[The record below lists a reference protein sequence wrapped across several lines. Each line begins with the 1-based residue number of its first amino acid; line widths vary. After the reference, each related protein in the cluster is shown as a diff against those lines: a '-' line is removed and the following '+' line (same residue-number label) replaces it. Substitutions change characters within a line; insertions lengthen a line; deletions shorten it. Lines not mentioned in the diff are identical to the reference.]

1 MLTHHR
7 RQAGIA
13 MVEFVIVA
21 LPLLFL
27 GFAILEACRWYITRQ
42 VVSYA
47 LFEAVRAGSVEAAN
61 REAIDRAL
69 ERGLVPLLG
78 DGATDLT
85 AGRDEVRRRLAR
97 RAETWGMAPLKLE
110 ILSPIRADFDDFA
123 DPALRAGTGKG
134 HRAINNDYQQER
146 AGEMARRY
154 RNGVGPQSG
163 NTLFGA
169 NTLAVRISYL
179 HEPVLPGLR
188 AVIRG
193 LSAGT
198 DPIDD
203 YVGLAHRRGLVAI
216 VRQIAMPMQSH
227 AVENE

>member
-1 MLTHHR
+1 MT
-7 RQAGIA
+7 
-13 MVEFVIVA
+13 EFVIVA

-27 GFAILEACRWYITRQ
+27 GFAILEAGRWYVARQ
-42 VVSYA
+42 AVSYA
-47 LFEAVRAGSVEAAN
+47 LFEAVRAGTVEGAS

-78 DGATDLT
+78 DGATGLAT
-85 AGRDEVRRRLAR
+85 GQEVVRRRLAQ
-97 RAETWGMAPLKLE
+97 RAATWGMAPLKLE
-110 ILSPIRADFDDFA
+110 ILSPLRADFDDFA

-134 HRAINNDYQQER
+134 RRVINNDYQQER

-154 RNGVGPQSG
+154 RNGIGPRSG
-163 NTLFGA
+163 HTLFGA
-169 NTLAVRISYL
+169 NTLTIRISYL
-179 HEPVLPGLR
+179 HEPMLPGLR
-188 AVIRG
+188 AVVRG
-193 LSAGT
+193 LSGAA

-203 YVGLAHRRGLVAI
+203 YVGLARRRGLLAI